1 MERGIRIKAIAAAL
15 VLCMALSKSAFALYV
30 DVYPENPTIT
40 DSVSIEAWTWF
51 GKDAYDL
58 VSATYSI
65 TDYAIDMEVIM
76 EDIGF
81 GPASLI
87 RDGGLV
93 TLGTLPEG
101 LYLVNAG
108 MYMIPL
114 GGSIPEFYES
124 GSTSFNVVPEPATVL
139 LLAIGIVGI
148 RSNKRNKSHRYK
160 YK

>member
-1 MERGIRIKAIAAAL
+1 MGVLL
-15 VLCMALSKSAFALYV
+15 VLCIALSKPAFALYV

-65 TDYAIDMEVIM
+65 TDYTIEIEVIM

-87 RDGGLV
+87 RDGGSV
-93 TLGTLPEG
+93 TLGTLTEG
-101 LYLVNAG
+101 LYLVSAD
-108 MYMIPL
+108 MYMVPF

-124 GSTSFNVVPEPATVL
+124 GSTSFNVVPEPATVFL
-139 LLAIGIVGI
+139 LTIGIVGV
-148 RSNKRNKSHRYK
+148 RAKHRNKSRQYRYR
-160 YK
+160 